1 MANGKDLS
9 GNEYPPQAKEALISM
24 SMAKIPISKTAS
36 DINLTL
42 KLFTSLWS

>member
-9 GNEYPPQAKEALISM
+9 GNKYLPQAKEALISM

-36 DINLTL
+36 DINIAL
-42 KLFTSLWS
+42 KLFISLWS